1 MNMII
6 ASIYF
11 YALIVFT
18 CRYLEDN
25 FNDLQAIVIS
35 YYIPNFRFP
44 ANILR
49 VQSQQY

>member
-25 FNDLQAIVIS
+25 FSDLQAIVIS
-35 YYIPNFRFP
+35 YYIPSFRFL
-44 ANILR
+44 AN
-49 VQSQQY
+49 V